1 MELIQILAEFIDDT
15 QGIEIKRFGEG
26 LIHGSYLVSKKNEPE
41 YILQE
46 FNTSVFKQP
55 SSISYNLNLLSH
67 HLHSIDTIPFFP
79 LSINSKSHHPYVI
92 YEGKYFRLTPYVKD
106 SHSINSCS
114 KPEEA
119 YEASFQ
125 FGRFTAAFKDF
136 TPETLKETIPQFHDL
151 AFRWKQFMDA
161 LKVGNQKRIQFA
173 RKEIDQIQD
182 HYHIVE
188 KFNSIKSTNS
198 FLKRVTHHDTKI
210 SNVLFDSSS
219 KGICV
224 IDLDTVMAGFFISDV
239 GDMFRTYL
247 SSANEEEQD
256 LEKVVARKDFYNAI
270 LEGYLEIMNDQMT
283 VEERQNF
290 SYAGEFMIY
299 MQALRFITDFIND
312 DVYYGIS
319 YEINN
324 YNRTKNQ
331 LRLLKEF
338 YSMLN

>member
-1 MELIQILAEFIDDT
+1 MDLKQVVGQFIKGL
-15 QGIEIKRFGEG
+15 QGIEVKRFGEG
-26 LIHGSYLVSKKNEPE
+26 LIHGSYLVCSNNVPE

-46 FNTSVFKQP
+46 FNITVFKDP
-55 SSISYNLNLLSH
+55 NAISHNINLLSS
-67 HLHSIDTIPFFP
+67 HLHSINGSLFFP
-79 LSINSKSHHPYVI
+79 QSINTILNEPYFVDK
-92 YEGKYFRLTPYVKD
+92 GKYFRLTPYVKD
-106 SHSINSCS
+106 SRSINSCS
-114 KPEEA
+114 TAEEA

-136 TPETLKETIPQFHDL
+136 NPNDLKETIPHFHDL
-151 AFRWKQFMDA
+151 AFRWKQFMGA
-161 LKVGNQKRIQFA
+161 LKFGNQQRIKLAKKQ
-173 RKEIDQIQD
+173 IDQIQD
-182 HYHIVE
+182 HYGIVE
-188 KFNSIKSTNS
+188 KFNSIKSNVD

-210 SNVLFDSSS
+210 SNVLFDGSS

-224 IDLDTVMAGFFISDV
+224 IDLDTVMAGYFISDV

-256 LEKVVARKDFYNAI
+256 LERVVPRKEFYNAI
-270 LEGYLEIMNDQMT
+270 LEGYLENMNDQMT
-283 VEERQNF
+283 VEERKNISF
-290 SYAGEFMIY
+290 AGEFMIY

-312 DVYYGIS
+312 DIYYGIS
-319 YEINN
+319 YEMNN

>member
-1 MELIQILAEFIDDT
+1 MELIQILAEFIDNT
-15 QGIEIKRFGEG
+15 QGIEINRFGEG

-55 SSISYNLNLLSH
+55 SLISYNLNLLSH

-79 LSINSKSHHPYVI
+79 LSINTKSHHPYVI
-92 YEGKYFRLTPYVKD
+92 DEGKYFRLTPYVKD

-136 TPETLKETIPQFHDL
+136 NPETLKETIPQFHDL
-151 AFRWKQFMDA
+151 AFRWTQFTDA
-161 LKVGNQKRIQFA
+161 LKFGNQQRIQFA
-173 RKEIDQIQD
+173 KKEIDKIQG
-182 HYHIVE
+182 HYSIVE

-224 IDLDTVMAGFFISDV
+224 IDLDTVMDGYFISDV

-247 SSANEEEQD
+247 SPANEEEQD
-256 LEKVVARKDFYNAI
+256 LEMVVARKDFYNAI
-270 LEGYLEIMNDQMT
+270 LEGYLENMRDQMT
-283 VEERQNF
+283 IEERENISF
-290 SYAGEFMIY
+290 AGEFMIY

-312 DVYYGIS
+312 DIYYGIF
-319 YEINN
+319 YEMNN

-331 LRLLKEF
+331 LRLLQEY
-338 YSMLN
+338 YSILN